1 MILAAGK
8 GKRFGSLTNEI
19 PKALVPVAG
28 KTLLEWAVE
37 RTSQTGIDDVVVAV
51 GWKGSMIRDF
61 ITQNRIDARVVDV
74 PKYEVGPL
82 QTLLTAI
89 ETFEGDFLLS
99 PVDAMIEP
107 AAVIDMLSHH
117 NALSINEGMSLA
129 VGSNLSQGT
138 PVELDPSGQIAGIG
152 NVASDA
158 EIATRSA
165 MLLIAHTRIKEL
177 CKSALERGNDR
188 VVQLLDSMVKRG
200 SHIQAFF
207 VPSSWYDVDTLS
219 DLLMV
224 NQKLLQRGSIGK
236 TGSVFIPPGD
246 RMNAGDS
253 IVLQHMIRIG
263 KGSSLEGPV
272 LISSNCEIGK
282 DCGIGP
288 NVTLG
293 SNTVVSN
300 NSEVKDAVVF
310 GESKIS
316 TGVRI
321 QRCVMYSST
330 EYNVEV

>member
-1 MILAAGK
+1 VILAAGK
-8 GKRFGSLTNEI
+8 GKRFGPLTDEV

-61 ITQNRIDARVVDV
+61 ITQNRIDVSVVDV
-74 PKYEVGPL
+74 PNYEVGPL

-117 NALSINEGMSLA
+117 NTLSIDEGMSLA

-138 PVELDPSGQIAGIG
+138 PVELDPSGQITEIN
-152 NVASDA
+152 NVTLDA
-158 EIATRSA
+158 ENATRSA
-165 MLLIAHTRIKEL
+165 MLLIAHTRIREL
-177 CKSALERGNDR
+177 CKSALEGGKEK
-188 VVQLLDSMVKRG
+188 VVQLLDLLLKQG
-200 SHIQAFF
+200 GHIQAFF
-207 VPSSWYDVDTLS
+207 VPSSWYDIDTLS

-224 NQKLLQRGSIGK
+224 NQELLQRATVGK
-236 TGSVFIPPGD
+236 TESVFIPHGD
-246 RMNAGDS
+246 RIDAVDN
-253 IVLQHMIRIG
+253 IVLPHMIRIG
-263 KGSSLEGPV
+263 KGTSLEGPV

-282 DCGIGP
+282 DCGVGP
-288 NVTLG
+288 NVTLS
-293 SNTVVSN
+293 SNTMVSH
-300 NSEVKDAVVF
+300 NSEVKDSVVF
-310 GESKIS
+310 GGSKIS
-316 TGVRI
+316 PGTRI
-321 QRCVMYSST
+321 QRRVVYSSI

>member
-8 GKRFGSLTNEI
+8 GKRFGPLTDEV

-28 KTLLEWAVE
+28 KTLLEWAIE
-37 RTSQTGIDDVVVAV
+37 RTSQNGIDDIVVAV

-61 ITQNRIDARVVDV
+61 ITQNRIDVRVVEV

-107 AAVIDMLSHH
+107 AAVIDMLSHY
-117 NALSINEGMSLA
+117 NALSIDEGMSLA

-138 PVELDPSGQIAGIG
+138 PVEIDPSGQIAGIG
-152 NVASDA
+152 NVGSDS
-158 EIATRSA
+158 ENATRSA
-165 MLLIAHTRIKEL
+165 MLLIAHTRIREL
-177 CKSALERGNDR
+177 CRSALERGNDR
-188 VVQLLDSMVKRG
+188 VVQLLDLMLKQG
-200 SHIQAFF
+200 SYIQAVF
-207 VPSSWYDVDTLS
+207 VPPTWYDIDTLS
-219 DLLMV
+219 DLLMA
-224 NQKLLQRGSIGK
+224 NQELLRRGSVGK
-236 TGSVFIPPGD
+236 TGLVFIPPGD
-246 RMNAGDS
+246 RIESGDS
-253 IVLQHMIRIG
+253 MVLQHMIRIG
-263 KGSSLEGPV
+263 KGTSLEGPV

-282 DCGIGP
+282 DCGVGP

-293 SNTVVSN
+293 SNTLVSH

-316 TGVRI
+316 PGVRI
-321 QRCVMYSST
+321 QRRVVYGSI